1 MGLEE
6 MVMGPNLGA
15 AKSVENVCHKSN
27 GGSGPEGQQ
36 IE

>member
-1 MGLEE
+1 
-6 MVMGPNLGA
+6 MVMRLNLEA

-36 IE
+36 RE